1 MAQDRVGTLKLAKAT
16 GLSRHTITNFKMGS
30 PRMIQVKTMEK
41 LCDYFEITPNDLFGW
56 DERSRNDNT

>member
-1 MAQDRVGTLKLAKAT
+1 MLDNRLRIYMAQDRVGTLELAKAT

-41 LCDYFEITPNDLFGW
+41 LCDYF
-56 DERSRNDNT
+56 